1 MMRTS
6 LLALALTIGC
16 SAVANNVM
24 ENDTVVVTNA
34 KKVTVVTGDSLQS
47 ILIEGSADNPNYR
60 YSNTIQLVDSNYVS
74 TSAINKDTWDI
85 SFGPFKKNKRQRSQT
100 EITMDI
106 ALGFCG
112 GAGAL
117 EQMDVKPFK
126 SWEIWWTIAT
136 YRYRPWR
143 NNHAFSVGIG
153 LDWRNYRIV
162 DDYRFVANSDKV
174 VTLER
179 YDNAS
184 PIFSRIHTLDL
195 SLPIRYEYAGK
206 HFGFSLGPVI
216 NLNTKSSLKTRYRV
230 DGKKHKDTTNDL
242 KTNLLTIDLM
252 GTVTLCS
259 TTFYVKYSPGNIFK
273 KDYGPQFKTFSFGIY
288 L

>member
-1 MMRTS
+1 MIRRHMCSFNDTATTEIYT
-6 LLALALTIGC
+6 LALHDAL
-16 SAVANNVM
+16 
-24 ENDTVVVTNA
+24 
-34 KKVTVVTGDSLQS
+34 
-47 ILIEGSADNPNYR
+47 
-60 YSNTIQLVDSNYVS
+60 
-74 TSAINKDTWDI
+74 
-85 SFGPFKKNKRQRSQT
+85 
-100 EITMDI
+100 
-106 ALGFCG
+106 
-112 GAGAL
+112 
-117 EQMDVKPFK
+117 
-126 SWEIWWTIAT
+126 
-136 YRYRPWR
+136 
-143 NNHAFSVGIG
+143 
-153 LDWRNYRIV
+153 
-162 DDYRFVANSDKV
+162 
-174 VTLER
+174 
-179 YDNAS
+179 
-184 PIFSRIHTLDL
+184 PIL